1 MRKKE
6 VIYLLAFGIS
16 LINTLTT
23 VAFGSSETS
32 ACNTSTSGQEKAF
45 DLGSMN
51 LSVKPGDDFYEYTEG
66 TWIKSHP
73 VPADK
78 FRYGETE
85 IIGDRTY
92 DRIKEIV
99 ENAARNT
106 SAPRGSIDQKIGEFY
121 LMGMDNA
128 TLEKQRLDPIKD
140 ELKQGY
146 G

>member
-1 MRKKE
+1 
-6 VIYLLAFGIS
+6 
-16 LINTLTT
+16 
-23 VAFGSSETS
+23 
-32 ACNTSTSGQEKAF
+32 
-45 DLGSMN
+45 
-51 LSVKPGDDFYEYTEG
+51 
-66 TWIKSHP
+66 
-73 VPADK
+73 
-78 FRYGETE
+78 
-85 IIGDRTY
+85 
-92 DRIKEIV
+92 V